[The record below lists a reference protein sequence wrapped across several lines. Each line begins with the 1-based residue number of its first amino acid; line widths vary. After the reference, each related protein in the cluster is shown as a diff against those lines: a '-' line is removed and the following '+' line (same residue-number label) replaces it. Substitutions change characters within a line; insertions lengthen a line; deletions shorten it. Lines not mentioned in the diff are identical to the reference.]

1 LFYEKTKDVQ
11 MLDGHI
17 AKNNYEHENMVA
29 AAVITDTHE
38 TSEWTRFELD
48 FNYEHYGKQ

>member
-1 LFYEKTKDVQ
+1 

-17 AKNNYEHENMVA
+17 TKNNYEHENMVA

-38 TSEWTRFELD
+38 TSEWTALNWNSTMSIME
-48 FNYEHYGKQ
+48 KQ